1 MCRVTIRQ
9 TTRNSPNILV
19 ALFTFVAVLCASTA
33 YGQATEVMTLMQ
45 ILDLMS
51 SKADSSQTRNYKP
64 SIRSCDKE
72 SELAVMM
79 AEKVSNEYVTTKVEL
94 KERHERNV
102 ATIDEYTAELSVQN
116 PEYRED
122 YSAMA
127 DLLKEPPQF
136 VPIAKY
142 DKLYELAYEH
152 NLALIG
158 VINCTDDQYEDLR
171 REILRLF

>member
-1 MCRVTIRQ
+1 MCRNTIRQ
-9 TTRNSPNILV
+9 TTKNSPKILV
-19 ALFTFVAVLCASTA
+19 TLFTFVAVLCASTA

-45 ILDLMS
+45 ILDLIS
-51 SKADSSQTRNYKP
+51 SKVDSSQTSNYKP

-72 SELAVMM
+72 SEMAVMM

-94 KERHERNV
+94 KEQHERNV
-102 ATIDEYTAELSVQN
+102 ATIDEYTAELSAQY
-116 PEYRED
+116 PEGREN

-127 DLLKEPPQF
+127 DILKEPPQS

-142 DKLYELAYEH
+142 DNLYELAYEH

-158 VINCTDDQYEDLR
+158 VINCRYDQYEDLR